1 MLNINYG
8 KNKSLLDACRP
19 LKEYAWLISQIQKNR
34 EHMGIED
41 AVDKAISNMPED
53 FVTRPL
59 LIGHRAEVKDMC
71 ITEYNEAET
80 LQMTREEG
88 RVIGLIEKVYKKLCK
103 GQDATTIADA
113 LEEDISAIQKIIA
126 AAEAYAP
133 NYDVAKIYQMIES
146 QKI

>member
-1 MLNINYG
+1 MNI
-8 KNKSLLDACRP
+8 CRP
-19 LKEYAWLISQIQKNR
+19 LAEYAWLVERIRKNR
-34 EHMGIED
+34 KAGMEIGE
-41 AVDKAISNMPED
+41 AVDKAIDDMPVD
-53 FVTRPL
+53 YLIRMF
-59 LIGHRAEVKDMC
+59 LIGNRAEVKDMC